1 MLLPLAGPFQQTS
14 RQLAVH
20 THVAAHAQRWRQRGK
35 GSFQY
40 GIC

>member
-20 THVAAHAQRWRQRGK
+20 THVAAQRWRQRGK